1 MKILKPLWITGGFI
15 SLGLGITGIPLPI
28 LPTTPFLLFSAFC
41 FAKGSDRLDKW
52 FKSTAIYKKHLES
65 FVTSRAMTLKTK
77 LCCLIPASIMLTFAF
92 IGMSRNDCTG
102 TRIGRAFVIIALIF
116 KYVYFFTRIRTISKS
131 EVENLKNNVA
141 AKNSKAA
148 NE

>member
-1 MKILKPLWITGGFI
+1 M
-15 SLGLGITGIPLPI
+15 
-28 LPTTPFLLFSAFC
+28 
-41 FAKGSDRLDKW
+41 
-52 FKSTAIYKKHLES
+52 
-65 FVTSRAMTLKTK
+65 
-77 LCCLIPASIMLTFAF
+77 LIFAF

-131 EVENLKNNVA
+131 EAENLKNNVA

>member
-1 MKILKPLWITGGFI
+1 MKILKPLWIICGFTA
-15 SLGLGITGIPLPI
+15 LGLGIIGIPLPV
-28 LPTTPFLLFSAFC
+28 LPTTPFLLISAFC
-41 FAKGSDRLDKW
+41 FANGSSRLDKW
-52 FKSTAIYKKHLES
+52 FKNTNIYKNHLES

-77 LCCLIPASIMLTFAF
+77 LCCLIPASIMFIFAF

-102 TRIGRAFVIIALIF
+102 TRIGRALVIIALIF
-116 KYVYFFTRIRTISKS
+116 KYVYFFTRIHTISKT
-131 EVENLKNNVA
+131 EAENLKNNVA